1 VFGLSPRSG
10 FGDWVLST
18 VTLNRAGAVLGPGH
32 ELNFNYMAPRCPG
45 LIPPPGTL
53 PSQGNLARCVEKL
66 GLHTQIT
73 YQPGSRFW
81 AFQGIESAIFV
92 ALAAVLVG
100 ITVWAVKGRIA

>member
-1 VFGLSPRSG
+1 
-10 FGDWVLST
+10 
-18 VTLNRAGAVLGPGH
+18 
-32 ELNFNYMAPRCPG
+32 
-45 LIPPPGTL
+45 
-53 PSQGNLARCVEKL
+53 VEKL

-100 ITVWAVKGRIA
+100 ITVWAVKRRIA